1 MSILY
6 NLNNTAIFDIR
17 RKPFAAMGR
26 NVKPLLLISIIALSD
41 LAVFGQV
48 KWDLAKCINYALDN
62 NIELNKKYN
71 AVNAQE
77 IDLRESRLSILPD
90 LNLGSTFDV
99 NFGRN
104 IDGNTNAITYDRT
117 YRNSYW
123 ANSSVD
129 LFRGLVKSNNIRFNR
144 YLLMAK
150 TQEAEL
156 QKNMLIAEIMSSF
169 YMALYSQGLM
179 EVAKN
184 QLDLSGL
191 QFERMQKFVEVGRE
205 SPLTAQE
212 LKSQWAAD
220 KLSLTRA
227 ANNSR
232 RSLLELKQL
241 LRLNASGYFEID
253 STILNVA
260 ALSSTPDVD
269 SLFKMSV
276 GLLPEVKQKQFLLD
290 ASRKDLAMAKGNI
303 LPSIYMS
310 GGFSTGYFDGDTLS
324 YKNQMNNNQN
334 QWVSMGIRIPVFN
347 NASAYSRI
355 KRKQIAVEDRKLD
368 LEKQRDD
375 LYSEIW
381 TAVDELQAARNEYL
395 SANELYGFSKLSLEN
410 VSKRLEKGLVSSTEF
425 ESAKQRFI
433 SAKAGLLKSRLIY
446 IMRKQMLEFYRT
458 GNWNHLLM

>member
-1 MSILY
+1 MSISD
-6 NLNNTAIFDIR
+6 TG
-17 RKPFAAMGR
+17 RKCFAPID
-26 NVKPLLLISIIALSD
+26 NSLKILLLASILLSGNFSIF
-41 LAVFGQV
+41 AQG
-48 KWDLAKCINYALDN
+48 KWDLTRCINYALDN

-71 AVNAQE
+71 AVNSNE
-77 IDLRESRLSILPD
+77 IDLKESKLSILPD
-90 LNLGSTFDV
+90 LNLGSTFDL

-129 LFRGLVKSNNIRFNR
+129 LFRGLVKSNNIRFNK

-156 QKNMLIAEIMSSF
+156 QKNLLIAQIMSSF
-169 YMALYSQGLM
+169 YMVLYSQGLE

-184 QLDLSGL
+184 QLSLSGL
-191 QFERMQKFVEVGRE
+191 QFERMQKFVDVGRE
-205 SPLTAQE
+205 SPITAQE

-227 ANNSR
+227 ANNLR

-241 LRLNASGYFEID
+241 LRLNATVDFEID
-253 STILNVA
+253 SSVLNAA
-260 ALSSTPDVD
+260 ALNQTPDVD
-269 SLFKMSV
+269 SLFRISV
-276 GLLPEVKQKQFLLD
+276 SLLPEVKQKQFLLD
-290 ASRKDLAMAKGNI
+290 ASERDLAMAKGNL

-310 GGFSTGYFDGDTLS
+310 AGFSTGYFDGDTLS

-347 NASAYSRI
+347 NASTYSRI
-355 KRKQIAVEDRKLD
+355 KRKQIALEDRKLD
-368 LEKQRDD
+368 LQKQRDD

-381 TAVDELQAARNEYL
+381 TAVDELQSAKNEYL
-395 SANELYGFSKLSLEN
+395 SANELFGFSKLTLEN
-410 VSKRLEKGLVSSTEF
+410 VSKRLEKGLVSTTEF
-425 ESAKQRFI
+425 EAAKQRFI
-433 SAKAGLLKSRLIY
+433 SAKAGLLKSKLIY
-446 IMRKQMLEFYRT
+446 LMRKQMLEFYRT
-458 GNWNHLLM
+458 GNWDHLKI